1 MDVPEVR
8 RRVRAAIE
16 RERLNAASRRE
27 RVDAATRDFDAFLVT
42 RAVPLFHQIASALV
56 GEGHRYKVFTPAS
69 SVRLVSERA
78 AEDFVELTL
87 DTSVDPP
94 VILGRTSKGRGR
106 NAITQERPV
115 REGVPVLDVSEED
128 VADFVLGEIFR

>member
-16 RERLNAASRRE
+16 RARRDDASRRE
-27 RVDAATRDFDAFLVT
+27 RVDGATREFGEFLSA
-42 RAVPLFHQIASALV
+42 RAVPLFHQLASALV
-56 GEGHRYKVFTPAS
+56 AEGHRYKVFTPAS
-69 SVRLVSERA
+69 SVRLASERTP
-78 AEDFVELTL
+78 DDYVELLL
-87 DTSVDPP
+87 DTTVDPP
-94 VILGRTSKGRGR
+94 VVLGRSSKGRGR

-115 REGVPVLDVSEED
+115 RDGVAIADVTEED

>member
-16 RERLNAASRRE
+16 RARRDDVTRRE
-27 RVDAATRDFDAFLVT
+27 RVAAATRDFEQFLAS
-42 RAVPLFHQIASALV
+42 RAVPLFHQLASALIA
-56 GEGHRYKVFTPAS
+56 EGHRYTVFTPAT
-69 SVRLVSERA
+69 SVRLASDRS

-94 VILGRTSKGRGR
+94 VVLGRTSKGRGR
-106 NAITQERPV
+106 NAIRQERPV
-115 REGVPVLDVSEED
+115 REGATVADLTEED
-128 VADFVLGEIFR
+128 VADFVLGEIIR